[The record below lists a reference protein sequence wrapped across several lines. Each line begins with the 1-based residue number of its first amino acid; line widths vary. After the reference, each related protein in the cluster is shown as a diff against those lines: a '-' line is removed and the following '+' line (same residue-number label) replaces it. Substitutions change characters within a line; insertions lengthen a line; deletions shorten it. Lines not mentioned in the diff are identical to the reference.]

1 MVFDILFRLAI
12 VILISLVLFAASVAI
27 GVLLSRLG
35 LDEPDEV
42 TVEADLSPSMLRGG
56 TAPGRR

>member
-1 MVFDILFRLAI
+1 MVFDVLFRLAI

-42 TVEADLSPSMLRGG
+42 TVEADLSPSVLRGG